1 MSKSAT
7 LLQDKWSTT
16 QDHRVSVASKMREDG
31 NHKTFNRKFV
41 QCFLPPKE
49 FVLDILATCS
59 NKTGVL
65 LMDSYPKN
73 GTKYCL
79 TPGKWTSIAKQ
90 IQTGMDI
97 PVTPE
102 LETNLNRFVNRHVG
116 RFASKYGK
124 SEANVLDFVE
134 GLVMVLNNY
143 REQYLRL
150 NSVDSK
156 DKPAK
161 KRPAGKP
168 KSAEQ
173 ILNRIMQ

>member
-16 QDHRVSVASKMREDG
+16 QDHKVSVASKMREDG

-49 FVLDILATCS
+49 LVLDILATCS
-59 NKTGVL
+59 NKSGVFK
-65 LMDSYPKN
+65 D
-73 GTKYCL
+73 GDKYCL
-79 TPGKWTSIAKQ
+79 TPGKWTYLAKQ
-90 IQTGMDI
+90 IESGMDI
-97 PVTPE
+97 PVSSE
-102 LETNLNRFVNRHVG
+102 LEKNLNRFVNRHVG

-124 SEANVLDFVE
+124 SEENVIDFVE

-150 NSVDSK
+150 NSADTVE
-156 DKPAK
+156 KPARK
-161 KRPAGKP
+161 QPVGKP
-168 KSAEQ
+168 KTPEQ

>member
-1 MSKSAT
+1 MSKSTAQ
-7 LLQDKWSTT
+7 LLQDNWSAT
-16 QDHRVSVASKMREDG
+16 QDHRVSVASKMSEDG
-31 NHKTFNRKFV
+31 NHKTFSRKFV

-49 FVLDILATCS
+49 LVLELITCCSQKSGVYKVDGKYHLA
-59 NKTGVL
+59 
-65 LMDSYPKN
+65 
-73 GTKYCL
+73 
-79 TPGKWTSIAKQ
+79 PGKYTSISKQ

-97 PVTPE
+97 PVSPE

-150 NSVDSK
+150 NSVESK
-156 DKPAK
+156 DKLVR
-161 KRPAGKP
+161 KRLVGKP
-168 KSAEQ
+168 KSPEQ
-173 ILNRIMQ
+173 ILNRITAK